1 MLTPG
6 GRRREVVLH
15 LVSRRVLG
23 FSFQTVPSL
32 LGPSWPAS
40 TILVW
45 GYFSAAAFTEDEDH

>member
-6 GRRREVVLH
+6 GRRHEVVLH

-32 LGPSWPAS
+32 LGPSWPAP

-45 GYFSAAAFTEDEDH
+45 GYFSTASFTEDKDH